1 MSPDEPG
8 PGLPRV
14 LVVSHNPFSDVQN
27 NGKTLLAFFEDWPRE
42 RLAQLYLTLD
52 EPSFTNC
59 DRFYRVTDLDVLKDL
74 LPGRSGAAGP
84 VTRRDWSDDS
94 EVKSALG
101 RRRSYRAVRSLF
113 LARPPAALMARS
125 FVWSRA
131 RSDGEQFRAW
141 LDEFDPELVFFQSS
155 SAVFAFDLVEEICR
169 ERDLPLIVETTDDYV
184 TPGPRWLPFSR
195 AYYRQMQR
203 VYRRAV
209 DRSHAMVAIG
219 GTMAQEYETRFGGR
233 WEVAMNSVEA
243 HPAMPPRP
251 LDGDRP
257 VLLQFAGNLGLNRWR
272 VLAALGSALDL
283 LAQRHGTETRLEIF
297 SIDAPEADVL
307 AQLTASSRVDFR
319 GAVDSETLARH
330 RAEADVLVH
339 VESFDP
345 HNRHITRLS
354 VSTKI
359 PEYMAAD
366 RVVLAIGPADVA
378 SIRYVADEDFGA
390 VVTSEDPGRI
400 AEELHTLLV
409 DPERQDRLRTR
420 ARHLVDVNHSR
431 SRTRQTIA
439 ALAREAVA
447 QHRAGS
453 P

>member
-1 MSPDEPG
+1 MSPELG
-8 PGLPRV
+8 RPRV

-74 LPGRSGAAGP
+74 LPRTRGAAGP
-84 VTRRDWSDDS
+84 VTRRDWSADS
-94 EVKSALG
+94 EVKSSLG
-101 RRRSYRAVRSLF
+101 KRRSYRAIRKLF

-125 FVWSRA
+125 FVWGRA
-131 RSDGEQFRAW
+131 RSDHEQFRAW
-141 LDEFDPELVFFQSS
+141 LDEFNPELVFFQSS
-155 SAVFAFDLVEEICR
+155 SAVFAFDLVEQICR

-195 AYYRQMQR
+195 TYYRQMQR
-203 VYRRAV
+203 AYQRAV
-209 DRSHAMVAIG
+209 DRAHAMVAIG
-219 GTMAQEYETRFGGR
+219 DTMAQEYAVRFGGR
-233 WEVAMNSVEA
+233 WEVAMNSVEV
-243 HPAMPPRP
+243 PETTPPRP
-251 LDGDRP
+251 VDSARP
-257 VLLQFAGNLGLNRWR
+257 VLLQFAGNLGLERWR

-283 LAQRHGTETRLEIF
+283 LAEHHATSARLEIF
-297 SIDAPEADVL
+297 SIDAPEPDVL
-307 AQLTASSRVDFR
+307 AALTASPRVDFR
-319 GAVDSETLARH
+319 GAVDSVALQQH

-390 VVTSEDPGRI
+390 VVTSEDPRRI
-400 AEELHTLLV
+400 AEELHRLLAE
-409 DPERQDRLRTR
+409 PERQGVLR
-420 ARHLVDVNHSR
+420 ARARDLVEVNHSR
-431 SRTRQTIA
+431 SRTKELIA
-439 ALAREAVA
+439 RLASEAVA
-447 QHRAGS
+447 EHRPGHA
-453 P
+453 